1 MVLRSG
7 PKGALCLAP
16 DLGVKCFVRYGVGA
30 SASAGGSSL
39 AENQQPSMQ
48 LHLFDHVVVRLS
60 ADDSPYRRPQPA
72 MALVGDGPSRLSAPV
87 SRAVSCVAV
96 AEISRGSNEVALVVL
111 PQSSLYDVIEN
122 LKEMSLVCL
131 DEVTDTVSEV
141 PDTVSV
147 AHTRLDLT

>member
-30 SASAGGSSL
+30 SASAGGSNL

-48 LHLFDHVVVRLS
+48 LHLFDHVLVRLS

-87 SRAVSCVAV
+87 SRAVSCVVV
-96 AEISRGSNEVALVVL
+96 AEISSSGSNDVATVVL
-111 PQSSLYDVIEN
+111 PQPSLYDVIEN

-131 DEVTDTVSEV
+131 DEVTDAV
-141 PDTVSV
+141 PV